1 MWRTTET
8 VTVSAVVIN
17 SNDIDMYMYVI
28 SWYISTY
35 IHQLQYQRNKTIISN
50 KNNNYVYIIMVG
62 GGNCI

>member
-8 VTVSAVVIN
+8 VTVSVVVIN
-17 SNDIDMYMYVI
+17 SYGIDMYMYVI
-28 SWYISTY
+28 AGMMSKY
-35 IHQLQYQRNKTIISN
+35 IHQFQYQRNKTVISN